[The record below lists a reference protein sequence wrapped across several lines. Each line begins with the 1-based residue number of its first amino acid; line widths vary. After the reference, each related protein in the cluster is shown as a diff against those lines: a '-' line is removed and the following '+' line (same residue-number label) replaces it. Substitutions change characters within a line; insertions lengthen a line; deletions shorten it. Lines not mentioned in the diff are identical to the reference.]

1 MNLTAP
7 PQDQDAETALIGT
20 CLMHRSAIDD
30 SREIVN
36 HDDFY
41 RPAHEAIWA
50 SIVRVHSSGE
60 PVDPI
65 TVSDDLRNV
74 GMLERVGGVAFIHEL
89 AGSALVASNAPYYAH
104 IVADTAT
111 RRRLLDYAT
120 GLAQAAASEGADVDT
135 LLSQAGQRLDLVT
148 AGRTGIQLRPLS
160 ETMVETLDRLQ
171 AQQSPFAPSPWPDL
185 DAMIHGWGRGT
196 LNVLAARPGGGKSL
210 AGLQAALMMS
220 RTKLVTY
227 AVLEMGHHEVNLRL
241 LAQSGNVS
249 MGSLAKHNL
258 SDYEWTKINK
268 VTPDLMG
275 SGLYVD
281 PTRRQTTD
289 HIRAHARSVSRL
301 GELGMIV
308 VDYIQQVDTPRH
320 MYRSPRYE
328 QIGHVTSELKTLAFE
343 FDVPVLAMAQI
354 KRTDPPRPP
363 ILSDLRESGNIESDA
378 DTVIG
383 LHRAND
389 EDPDL
394 ECHVL
399 KARQGRLGQCLLGWQ
414 AEYARLLPIN
424 EARGWSA

>member
-1 MNLTAP
+1 MNNTSP
-7 PQDQDAETALIGT
+7 PQDLDAEKALIGT

-30 SREIVN
+30 SREVVT
-36 HDDFY
+36 HGDFY
-41 RPAHEAIWA
+41 RPVHEAVWA
-50 SIVRVHSSGE
+50 SIIRVHSAGE

-65 TVSDDLRNV
+65 TVSDDLRDL
-74 GMLERVGGVAFIHEL
+74 GMLDRVGGPVALHEL
-89 AGSALVASNAPYYAH
+89 ASGALVASNAPYYAR
-104 IVADTAT
+104 IVAEAAT
-111 RRRLLDYAT
+111 RRRLLEYAT

-135 LLSQAGQRLDLVT
+135 LLSQAGQRLDAVT
-148 AGRTGIQLRPLS
+148 SGRTGIQLRSLS

-171 AQQSPFAPSPWPDL
+171 AKASPFEPSPWPDL
-185 DAMIHGWGRGT
+185 DEMIHGWGKGT
-196 LNVLAARPGGGKSL
+196 LNILAARPGGGKSL

-258 SDYEWTKINK
+258 SDYEWGKINK

-281 PTRRQTTD
+281 PARRQTTD
-289 HIRAHARSVSRL
+289 HIRAHARAVSRL

-308 VDYIQQVDTPRH
+308 VDYVQQVETPRH
-320 MYRSPRYE
+320 LQRSPRYE
-328 QIGHVTSELKTLAFE
+328 QIGHVTSELKTMAFE

-363 ILSDLRESGNIESDA
+363 LLSDLRESGNIESDA

-389 EDPDL
+389 EDTDL

-399 KARQGRLGQCLLGWQ
+399 KARQGRLGQCMLGWQ
-414 AEYARLLPIN
+414 AEYARLLPIT
-424 EARGWSA
+424 EARGWAS